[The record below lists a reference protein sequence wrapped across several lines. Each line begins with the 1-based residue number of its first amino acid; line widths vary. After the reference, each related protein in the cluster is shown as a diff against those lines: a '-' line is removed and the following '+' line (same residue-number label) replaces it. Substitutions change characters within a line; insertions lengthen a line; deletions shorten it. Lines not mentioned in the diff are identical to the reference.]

1 MFLGLVMALVAALC
15 FGSAMVLQALGA
27 QAHSP
32 AGSSGG
38 LLGTVRAMVNVP
50 FICGLALDLLGFVAQ
65 LIALRSLPL
74 YVVQAALAG
83 ALAVTAVL
91 GAAVLRLRLGRA
103 EWAGVAG
110 VCLGLALLGATAGKE
125 GDKHPGMALHWIML
139 VAVVLIAAAG
149 ALAWRLTEPA
159 RAAVMGTLCGLGF
172 GVVGLSVRLL
182 PAVHGTDL
190 MPLLKEP
197 ATYALLGGGAVAF
210 VFMTEG
216 VRGGKVT
223 TATAAMVLGE
233 TALPAVLGVILLGDR
248 TRPGLLWLAL
258 LGFAIAVAGALALA
272 RFGEVAPAEAH
283 GAGGGE
289 GGEAAGTGTAGT
301 GTAGT
306 GTAGTTGA
314 AVVTPDPAAADEM
327 TAADEAREGQRH

>member
-1 MFLGLVMALVAALC
+1 MLLGLLMALLAALC

-32 AGSSGG
+32 SGAGGG
-38 LLGTVRAMVNVP
+38 LVGTVRAMVNVP
-50 FICGLALDLLGFVAQ
+50 FVCGLVLDLFGFAAQ
-65 LIALRSLPL
+65 LVALRSLPL

-91 GAAVLRLRLGRA
+91 GAAVLKLRLGRA

-110 VCLGLALLGATAGKE
+110 VCVGLATLGATAGKE
-125 GDKHPGMALHWIML
+125 GTKQPGMPLHWIML
-139 VAVVLIAAAG
+139 VAVAVIAVAG
-149 ALAWRLTEPA
+149 AAAWRLKEPV
-159 RAAVMGTLCGLGF
+159 RAAAMGTLCGLGF
-172 GVVGLSVRLL
+172 GVVGLSVRLV
-182 PAVHGTDL
+182 PSVHGMDL
-190 MPLLKEP
+190 VPLLQDP

-233 TALPAVLGVILLGDR
+233 TALPALLGVILLGDR

-272 RFGEVAPAEAH
+272 RFGEVAPVEGH
-283 GAGGGE
+283 GAEQTPDGQE
-289 GGEAAGTGTAGT
+289 IPAAPGAP
-301 GTAGT
+301 
-306 GTAGTTGA
+306 GA
-314 AVVTPDPAAADEM
+314 AAVAE
-327 TAADEAREGQRH
+327 RERQRH

>member
-32 AGSSGG
+32 AGSGGG

-50 FICGLALDLLGFVAQ
+50 FVCGLALDLLGFVAQ

-103 EWAGVAG
+103 EWAGVVG

-125 GDKHPGMALHWIML
+125 GDKHPGTALHWIML
-139 VAVVLIAAAG
+139 AAVVVIAAGG
-149 ALAWRLTEPA
+149 AVAWRLKEPA

-182 PAVHGTDL
+182 PAVHGMDL
-190 MPLLKEP
+190 MPLLKDP

-233 TALPAVLGVILLGDR
+233 TALPALLGVILLGDR

-272 RFGEVAPAEAH
+272 RFGEVAPPDAHGTEGAAIAEA
-283 GAGGGE
+283 AAP
-289 GGEAAGTGTAGT
+289 EAAVAGTAVA
-301 GTAGT
+301 GTAVAE
-306 GTAGTTGA
+306 TA
-314 AVVTPDPAAADEM
+314 VTASDPATVAEM
-327 TAADEAREGQRH
+327 TAANEARERQRH

>member
-1 MFLGLVMALVAALC
+1 MLLGLLMALLAALC

-32 AGSSGG
+32 SEAGGG

-50 FICGLALDLLGFVAQ
+50 FVCGLVLDLFGFVAQ

-91 GAAVLRLRLGRA
+91 GAAVLKLRLGRA
-103 EWAGVAG
+103 EWLGVAG
-110 VCLGLALLGATAGKE
+110 VCVGLALLGATAGKE
-125 GDKHPGMALHWIML
+125 GEKHPGMPMHWIML
-139 VAVVLIAAAG
+139 ASVVVIAVLG
-149 ALAWRLTEPA
+149 AVAWRLKEPV
-159 RAAVMGTLCGLGF
+159 RAATMGALCGLGF

-182 PAVHGTDL
+182 PAVHGMDL
-190 MPLLKEP
+190 VPLLKDP

-233 TALPAVLGVILLGDR
+233 TALPALLGVILLGDR

-272 RFGEVAPAEAH
+272 RFGEVAPVEGH
-283 GAGGGE
+283 GPATAT
-289 GGEAAGTGTAGT
+289 EAAVD
-301 GTAGT
+301 
-306 GTAGTTGA
+306 A
-314 AVVTPDPAAADEM
+314 AEQPEH
-327 TAADEAREGQRH
+327 QRR